1 MKSWGITNP
10 RYEQWPNFGH
20 GWQVEGFTAQVT
32 APQGVPDH
40 RASHALVDG
49 YGWNGRRA
57 T

>member
-32 APQGVPDH
+32 APQAYPII
-40 RASHALVDG
+40 AYL
-49 YGWNGRRA
+49 
-57 T
+57 TP